1 MENLKNK
8 EKLRIEIITS
18 LSAINEIAC
27 FYLNDEQNDLRN
39 QICRELKKIHS
50 RVEKLTKNLKTK

>member
-1 MENLKNK
+1 MAKEQSK

-18 LSAINEIAC
+18 LAAINEIAC

-39 QICRELKKIHS
+39 QICRELKKIHK
-50 RVEKLTKNLKTK
+50 RVDKIT

>member
-39 QICRELKKIHS
+39 QICRELKKIHI

>member
-1 MENLKNK
+1 MTKEQNK

-39 QICRELKKIHS
+39 QICRELRKIHK
-50 RVEKLTKNLKTK
+50 RVEKISKK

>member
-1 MENLKNK
+1 MKMTKEQNK

-39 QICRELKKIHS
+39 QICRELRKIHS
-50 RVEKLTKNLKTK
+50 RVEKLSKNK